1 MTNIRLSQPCPYTGG
16 IPPGT
21 PPRTVTGQT
30 FLHTGFRLPSIV
42 QPPAHPEN
50 PPAQQNS
57 QNRSLVKP
65 AARFV
70 CPIDFNCFLRF
81 RTPPSL
87 HGKAHLYRISGTRQN
102 GKTPPASCIEPA
114 PVSPGKPHIGKL
126 VRPAFPVD
134 MFSKE
139 KLPESTEN
147 GWADT
152 SSAKKYRR
160 ENNEI
165 HAQPAWSL
173 ASRILRQK
181 RNNNPVFY
189 DFPED

>member
-1 MTNIRLSQPCPYTGG
+1 MTNIRLSPPCPYTGAS
-16 IPPGT
+16 
-21 PPRTVTGQT
+21 RRA
-30 FLHTGFRLPSIV
+30 H
-42 QPPAHPEN
+42 HPEPSLVKHSCMQVSASRLLSSPLPIRKK

-57 QNRSLVKP
+57 QNRILVKP

-81 RTPPSL
+81 RNPPSL
-87 HGKAHLYRISGTRQN
+87 HGKAHLYRISGTHQN
-102 GKTPPASCIEPA
+102 GKTPPASCIDPA
-114 PVSPGKPHIGKL
+114 PVSPGKPHFGKP